1 MKRKLFFAA
10 VVLGGVLAIYLLIG
24 GEQIRNFFVSNKSL
38 DEMAVDGEPKVNQPA
53 RDKRQAQ
60 KKTIEASDA
69 ELGLKCASGQLIN
82 TINTFPFKMTDNVF
96 CVFLKPHTSTYWFD
110 FHPRGF
116 INIYI
121 WARDG
126 YLECE
131 TQIIAL
137 SKANQITFD
146 LPARA
151 RVVAGNQTARGII
164 HVYRGKAV
172 AWGDKTDIRTNRI
185 QTEDCWGRQIYLKPS
200 SLQKIDNMNLKKG
213 QALFII
219 SEKYSEM
226 LEHLQFS
233 PVFQGPDPATERQF
247 LLYNWNSEKGEIE
260 KVKLKDTFPIV
271 WQITKPGDIYLGGL
285 DEEISLYLT
294 PITEN

>member
-10 VVLGGVLAIYLLIG
+10 LIVGGVLAIYLLIG

-38 DEMAVDGEPKVNQPA
+38 DEMAVKGGAEAKQSKLESTPGQV
-53 RDKRQAQ
+53 
-60 KKTIEASDA
+60 KTTTASDA
-69 ELGLKCASGQLIN
+69 ELGLKCASGQLV
-82 TINTFPFKMTDNVF
+82 TTFTTFPFKRTNNTF
-96 CVFLKPHTSTYWFD
+96 YIFLKPHTSTYWFD
-110 FHPRGF
+110 FHPRGH
-116 INIYI
+116 IDIYA

-164 HVYRGKAV
+164 YVYRGKAV
-172 AWGDKTDIRTNRI
+172 AWGDKTDVRTNRI
-185 QTEDCWGRQIYLKPS
+185 QTEDCRGTEILLKPS
-200 SLQKIDNMNLKKG
+200 SLIKVNRMNLKKG

-219 SEKYSEM
+219 SEKYSDL
-226 LEHLQFS
+226 LEHLQLN

-260 KVKLKDTFPIV
+260 KVNIKDTFPIV